1 MKKTCALLLLSAVL
15 LLGGCASFDR
25 EYVAI
30 QDYTPHPQEQSAPE
44 GKIQVRNFMRLR
56 QAILDM
62 AYAGQ
67 TEGIIVFDAA
77 YDGDP
82 TEDMAS
88 ACWAVR
94 TQDALCAYCVEN
106 IAYELNKIVTINE
119 ASVYISYS
127 GMTASPDEIEHLSY
141 SSEAETELLAAMARG
156 ERRIALLVGRS
167 GFSADDMSAQVI
179 KAYREN
185 PTVVPR
191 EPRASVT
198 MFSGTGSQRLYEV
211 VFNYGM
217 GKEELEAK
225 KAELAAFDPFASVET
240 EALDEAERAWTAFR
254 YLADNCTPNEES
266 GQNTAYA
273 ALIDGEA
280 DSEGIAFG
288 FVELC
293 SRLGLDC
300 RIVYG
305 QYAWEEHCWNI
316 VRIGG
321 NSYHAD
327 VSKAAVNGYENTF
340 LKNDERFWGAYRW
353 DVSSY
358 PKCTGDLDLT
368 GVLPKRE
375 PEEALEEEGDLLPPP
390 EGETAAEPEAGD
402 AGEKP
407 PGQNP
412 EENEKRT

>member
-1 MKKTCALLLLSAVL
+1 MKKTIAILLLLVML
-15 LLGGCASFDR
+15 LLAGCSALDP
-25 EYVAI
+25 EYVSI
-30 QDYTPHPQEQSAPE
+30 QDYTPHPQEQSTPE
-44 GKIQVRNFMRLR
+44 GKIQVRGFAGLR
-56 QAILDM
+56 QAILNM

-67 TEGIIVFDAA
+67 TDGTIVFDAA

-106 IAYELNKIVTINE
+106 IAYELSKIVTINE

-127 GMTASPDEIEHLSY
+127 GVTASPAEIEHLSY

-156 ERRIALLVGRS
+156 DRRIALLVGRS

-191 EPRASVT
+191 EPHASVT
-198 MFSGTGSQRLYEV
+198 MYSGTGAQRLYEV
-211 VFNYGM
+211 ILNYGM
-217 GKEELEAK
+217 SREELDAK
-225 KAELAAFDPFASVET
+225 REELSAFDPFAAVET
-240 EALDEAERAWTAFR
+240 GEMGEAERAWSAFC
-254 YLADNCTPNEES
+254 YLAENCTPDEEN
-266 GQNTAYA
+266 GENNAYA
-273 ALIDGEA
+273 ALLGGA
-280 DSEGIAFG
+280 SDSEGIAFG
-288 FVELC
+288 YVELC
-293 SRLGLDC
+293 RRLGLDC

-305 QYAWEEHCWNI
+305 QYAWEDHCWNI
-316 VRIGG
+316 VRVDG
-321 NSYHAD
+321 NSYHVD

-358 PKCTGDLDLT
+358 PKCTGEIDLSGL
-368 GVLPKRE
+368 LPEQE
-375 PEEALEEEGDLLPPP
+375 PEQEP
-390 EGETAAEPEAGD
+390 EGETDDLLLPETEP
-402 AGEKP
+402 AGEDQPGEREKP
-407 PGQNP
+407 
-412 EENEKRT
+412 

>member
-1 MKKTCALLLLSAVL
+1 MKKRCALLLLLAAL
-15 LLGGCASFDR
+15 LLGGCSVFDR

-30 QDYTPHPQEQSAPE
+30 QDYTPHPQEQNTPE
-44 GKIQVRNFMRLR
+44 GKIQVRSFSGLR
-56 QAILDM
+56 QAILNM

-67 TEGIIVFDAA
+67 TEGTIVFDAA

-94 TQDALCAYCVEN
+94 TQGALCAYCVEN
-106 IAYELNKIVTINE
+106 ITYELNKIVTINE
-119 ASVYISYS
+119 ASMYISYS
-127 GMTASPDEIEHLSY
+127 GVTVSPDEIEHLSF
-141 SSEAETELLAAMARG
+141 SSEAETELLAAMSRG

-167 GFSADDMSAQVI
+167 GFSADEMAAQVV

-198 MFSGTGSQRLYEV
+198 MYSGTGAQRLYEV

-217 GKEELEAK
+217 GTEELNRKRE
-225 KAELAAFDPFASVET
+225 ELSAFDPFASLET
-240 EALDEAERAWTAFR
+240 ETLSDAERAWTAFR
-254 YLADNCTPNEES
+254 YLADNCTLDEES
-266 GQNTAYA
+266 GLNTAYA
-273 ALIDGEA
+273 ALIGGKA
-280 DSEGIAFG
+280 DSEGFAFG

-293 SRLGLDC
+293 GRLGLDC

-316 VRIGG
+316 VRFGG
-321 NSYHAD
+321 SSYHAD
-327 VSKAAVNGYENTF
+327 VSKAAVNGFENTF
-340 LKNDERFWGAYRW
+340 LKNDEDFWGAYRW

-358 PKCTGDLDLT
+358 PKCTGRIDLSELFPGETETEDLF
-368 GVLPKRE
+368 P
-375 PEEALEEEGDLLPPP
+375 PEEPTEAEAGEGPNGEAAPGENSENS
-390 EGETAAEPEAGD
+390 EGENKT
-402 AGEKP
+402 
-407 PGQNP
+407 
-412 EENEKRT
+412 

>member
-1 MKKTCALLLLSAVL
+1 MKKTCAFLLLLAAL
-15 LLGGCASFDR
+15 LLGGCSAFDR
-25 EYVAI
+25 EYVAV

-44 GKIQVRNFMRLR
+44 GKIQVRSFAGLR
-56 QAILDM
+56 QAILNM

-67 TEGIIVFDAA
+67 TDGTIVFDAA

-127 GMTASPDEIEHLSY
+127 GVTVSPDEIEHLSF
-141 SSEAETELLAAMARG
+141 SSEAETELLAAMSRG

-167 GFSADDMSAQVI
+167 GFSADDMAAQVV

-185 PTVVPR
+185 PTVVPA
-191 EPRASVT
+191 EPRVSVT
-198 MFSGTGSQRLYEV
+198 MYSGTGSQRLYEL

-217 GKEELEAK
+217 GAEELNRRRE
-225 KAELAAFDPFASVET
+225 EIAAFDPFSSLEI
-240 EALDEAERAWTAFR
+240 EALSETERAWEAFR
-254 YLADNCTPNEES
+254 YLADNCTLDEES
-266 GQNTAYA
+266 GLNTAYA
-273 ALIDGEA
+273 ALVGGRA

-288 FVELC
+288 YVELC
-293 SRLGLDC
+293 SRLGLNC

-316 VRIGG
+316 VRVDGS
-321 NSYHAD
+321 SYHVD
-327 VSKAAVNGYENTF
+327 VSKAAVNGYGNSF

-358 PKCTGDLDLT
+358 PKCTDEADLSAL
-368 GVLPKRE
+368 LQEQE
-375 PEEALEEEGDLLPPP
+375 PQEEPDQETDDLLPQEEEPP
-390 EGETAAEPEAGD
+390 AEPEPEDVPAES
-402 AGEKP
+402 GES
-407 PGQNP
+407 
-412 EENEKRT
+412 EK